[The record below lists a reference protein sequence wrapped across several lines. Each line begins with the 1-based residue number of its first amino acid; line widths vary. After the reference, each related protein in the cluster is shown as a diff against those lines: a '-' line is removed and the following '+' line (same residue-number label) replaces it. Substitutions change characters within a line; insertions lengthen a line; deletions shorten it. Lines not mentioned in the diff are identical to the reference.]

1 MSEIQGLTPALAWNT
16 FSGLVIFGVIFM
28 IIFNVYDAIMKIVDR
43 RRARREHDQP
53 DLADKVS
60 RKVIEK
66 LEPRIQEIEHK
77 LNNDKNRLDNHDILI
92 SEIQNTHKDT
102 RDGLAAICKML
113 LVIASYGN
121 MGNAKEIKEA
131 SAELTKYLA
140 DRL

>member
-131 SAELTKYLA
+131 SAELTKYLTN
-140 DRL
+140 RL

>member
-140 DRL
+140 NRL